1 MQQTIRYFDKAT
13 LIHANDEAIRT
24 ERNRSINPQYLQ
36 TLDDALRFP
45 VFMAMVHNDVE
56 MRVGI
61 MLSPDDRA
69 WLDLSFED
77 YEALPSVDMAIH

>member
-1 MQQTIRYFDKAT
+1 MQTIRYFDKAT
-13 LIHANDEAIRT
+13 LIHANEQAIRA
-24 ERNRSINPQYLQ
+24 ERNRSIQPEYLA

-56 MRVGI
+56 MRVGV
-61 MLSPDDRA
+61 MLSPEERA

-77 YEALPSVDMAIH
+77 YEALPTVQMSVH